1 MEEHFIN
8 PNKKEYIWTEDMDY
22 ELFCRANS
30 LSKDYDENYKT
41 FLFLEQQYITA
52 LSDILCQD
60 SIATTKDVN

>member
-8 PNKKEYIWTEDMDY
+8 PNKKEYIWTENMDY
-22 ELFCRANS
+22 ELFCRANN